1 MSPSHPDLF
10 EMRRLESLSN
20 TIFGVA
26 MTLLAY
32 DLPKTGT
39 FASLPNW
46 TDLYRLYAGKLSAL
60 VLSFVIA
67 GLFWFSHHR
76 RLARQPEAGRGTV
89 ILNLLFLLSIILLP
103 VTNGLYS
110 NYRLSSAVAVL
121 YGIHLTTIAAL
132 NALLWWLTRK
142 TVGTKSPARSFRCW
156 CLCLA
161 RCSRRSSRN
170 TCSISGA
177 WPSLR
182 SWCAVS
188 LRGGSGRTLLR
199 GVEPGVVP

>member
-39 FASLPNW
+39 FASLPDW
-46 TDLYRLYAGKLSAL
+46 VDLYRLYAGKLSAL
-60 VLSFVIA
+60 MLSFIIA

-76 RLARQPEAGRGTV
+76 RLARQPEAGRGIV

-103 VTNGLYS
+103 VTNGLYG

-121 YGIHLTTIAAL
+121 YGIHLTVIAGL
-132 NALLWWLTRK
+132 NALLWWFCRRHSWHDIAGAIFPVLVFVPG
-142 TVGTKSPARSFRCW
+142 TVIAAIVPQYAQYFW
-156 CLCLA
+156 CLAFLA
-161 RCSRRSSRN
+161 VLMRRLAAPRE
-170 TCSISGA
+170 
-177 WPSLR
+177 
-182 SWCAVS
+182 
-188 LRGGSGRTLLR
+188 GSGSRA
-199 GVEPGVVP
+199 

>member
-1 MSPSHPDLF
+1 MTPSHPDLF

-39 FASLPNW
+39 FASLPDW
-46 TDLYRLYAGKLSAL
+46 TDLYHLYAGKLSAL
-60 VLSFVIA
+60 VLSFIIA

-76 RLARQPEAGRGTV
+76 RLARQPEASRGIV

-103 VTNGLYS
+103 VTNGLYG

-121 YGIHLTTIAAL
+121 YGIHLTLIAGL
-132 NALLWWLTRK
+132 NALLWWLVRK
-142 TVGTKSPARSFRCW
+142 HTWYEIAGAIFPVLVFAPGTVIAAIVPQYVQYFWG
-156 CLCLA
+156 LA
-161 RCSRRSSRN
+161 FLALLVRRFA
-170 TCSISGA
+170 A
-177 WPSLR
+177 WREGEAAPR
-182 SWCAVS
+182 A
-188 LRGGSGRTLLR
+188 
-199 GVEPGVVP
+199 